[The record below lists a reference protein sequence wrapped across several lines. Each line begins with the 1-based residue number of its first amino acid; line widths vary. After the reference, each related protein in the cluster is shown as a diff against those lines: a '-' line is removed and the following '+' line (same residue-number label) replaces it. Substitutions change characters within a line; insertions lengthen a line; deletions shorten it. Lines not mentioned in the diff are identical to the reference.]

1 MKSKKIWLKLCLDL
15 AMLIVMML
23 LLWKDGLGMRFHEIA
38 GMGLL
43 AAFLIHIL
51 LNRRW
56 VFQVT
61 RRFFSASVSMRI
73 RICWLLDAALL
84 VCFVLIG
91 ISGIFMS
98 RTLFHFSV
106 EGNWKTLH
114 FFCSAAALILT
125 GAHLGLHM
133 EMIVRLLARKFPVK
147 QKSIKIVMI
156 CCGAAVILLGTYS
169 VFNTS
174 FSRWIAMPF
183 QISGSYEHRDRN
195 LPEAQNGAAGEMP
208 ERNGESLEKIP
219 EGGDRNAGRTEP
231 DTANR
236 DIVRRESRTG
246 VNAGAI
252 IWKAVQYVSICLLA
266 AMIVWG
272 ADRLTWHMGGK
283 KKTGTDAGRQI
294 HVSVLSGGFGF
305 DKQFSCYCF

>member
-125 GAHLGLHM
+125 GGSSGAPYGNDSKIACQKVPRKAEKHKNCYD
-133 EMIVRLLARKFPVK
+133 LLRGGCDFAGDILCF
-147 QKSIKIVMI
+147 QYIFQSLD
-156 CCGAAVILLGTYS
+156 CNAVS
-169 VFNTS
+169 DFRFV
-174 FSRWIAMPF
+174 
-183 QISGSYEHRDRN
+183 
-195 LPEAQNGAAGEMP
+195 
-208 ERNGESLEKIP
+208 
-219 EGGDRNAGRTEP
+219 
-231 DTANR
+231 
-236 DIVRRESRTG
+236 
-246 VNAGAI
+246 
-252 IWKAVQYVSICLLA
+252 
-266 AMIVWG
+266 
-272 ADRLTWHMGGK
+272 
-283 KKTGTDAGRQI
+283 
-294 HVSVLSGGFGF
+294 
-305 DKQFSCYCF
+305 